1 LANNRPAQ
9 FQAILF
15 DFDGTL
21 APNLDLADM
30 RRQIAA
36 MAAATQTPADVYAD
50 LYIVEIITATSAWMR
65 GQNQHKQ
72 ADEFEAASHQR
83 IIDIEVAAAQT
94 TNLFSQAR
102 SKLTALRQQNIKLG
116 IVTRNCRAA
125 VLQMCPDLDD
135 YVDALHARD
144 DTVHLKP
151 DVRHLQANLDV
162 LNCSAQHSAMVG
174 DGALDMQAGKDL
186 NMYCI
191 GVLSGSND
199 AQALLNAGANEVL
212 QDYRE
217 I

>member
-1 LANNRPAQ
+1 MAKNRPAQ

-30 RRQIAA
+30 RRQVVAI
-36 MAAATQTPADVYAD
+36 AAATQTPDTVYAD
-50 LYIVEIITATSAWMR
+50 LYIVEIITATSTWMR

-72 ADEFEAASHQR
+72 ADEFEAASNQR
-83 IIDIEVAAAQT
+83 IIDIEIAAAKT
-94 TNLFSQAR
+94 TNLFPQAR
-102 SKLTALRQQNIKLG
+102 SKLTALREQNIKLG

-125 VLQMCPDLDD
+125 VLQMFPDLNN
-135 YVDALHARD
+135 YIDALHARD

-151 DVRHLQANLDV
+151 DVRHLQANLDAI
-162 LNCSAQHSAMVG
+162 NCSAQHSAMVG

-212 QDYRE
+212 QDYRK

>member
-1 LANNRPAQ
+1 MANNRPAQ

-36 MAAATQTPADVYAD
+36 MAAATQTPANVYAD

-65 GQNQHKQ
+65 RQNQHKK

-94 TNLFSQAR
+94 TNLFPQAR

-125 VLQMCPDLDD
+125 VLQMFPDLDD
-135 YVDALHARD
+135 YIDALHARD

-151 DVRHLQANLDV
+151 DVRHLQVNLDA

-174 DGALDMQAGKDL
+174 DGGLDMQAGKDL

-199 AQALLNAGANEVL
+199 AQALLDAGANEVL

>member
-1 LANNRPAQ
+1 MAKNRPAQ

-30 RRQIAA
+30 RRQVVAI
-36 MAAATQTPADVYAD
+36 AAATQTPDTVYAD

-72 ADEFEAASHQR
+72 ADEFEATSNQR
-83 IIDIEVAAAQT
+83 IIDIEIAAAKT
-94 TNLFSQAR
+94 TNLFPQAR
-102 SKLTALRQQNIKLG
+102 SKLIALREQNIKLG

-125 VLQMCPDLDD
+125 VLQMFPDLNN
-135 YVDALHARD
+135 YIDALHARD

-151 DVRHLQANLDV
+151 DVRHLQANLDAI
-162 LNCSAQHSAMVG
+162 NCSAQHSAMVG

-212 QDYRE
+212 QDYRK

>member
-1 LANNRPAQ
+1 MFP
-9 FQAILF
+9 
-15 DFDGTL
+15 
-21 APNLDLADM
+21 
-30 RRQIAA
+30 
-36 MAAATQTPADVYAD
+36 
-50 LYIVEIITATSAWMR
+50 
-65 GQNQHKQ
+65 
-72 ADEFEAASHQR
+72 
-83 IIDIEVAAAQT
+83 
-94 TNLFSQAR
+94 
-102 SKLTALRQQNIKLG
+102 G
-116 IVTRNCRAA
+116 I
-125 VLQMCPDLDD
+125 DD

-191 GVLSGSND
+191 GVLSGSNGSE
-199 AQALLNAGANEVL
+199 ALLNAGANEVL

>member
-1 LANNRPAQ
+1 MANNRPAQ

-36 MAAATQTPADVYAD
+36 MAAATQTPAEIYAD

-65 GQNQHKQ
+65 EQNRHKQ

-94 TNLFSQAR
+94 TNLFPQAR
-102 SKLTALRQQNIKLG
+102 SKLTTLRQQNIKLG

-125 VLQMCPDLDD
+125 VLQMFPDLDD
-135 YVDALHARD
+135 YIDALHARD

-151 DVRHLQANLDV
+151 DVRHLQANLQV

>member
-1 LANNRPAQ
+1 
-9 FQAILF
+9 
-15 DFDGTL
+15 
-21 APNLDLADM
+21 M

-36 MAAATQTPADVYAD
+36 MAAATQTPAEVYAD

-65 GQNQHKQ
+65 SQNKHKQ
-72 ADEFEAASHQR
+72 ADEYAAASHQR
-83 IIDIEVAAAQT
+83 IIDIEVAAAKT
-94 TNLFSQAR
+94 TELFAQAR
-102 SKLTALRQQNIKLG
+102 SKLTTLREQNIKLG

-125 VLQMCPDLDD
+125 VMQMFPDLES
-135 YVDALHARD
+135 YIDALHARD
-144 DTVHLKP
+144 DTPHLKP
-151 DVRHLQANLDV
+151 DVRHLQANLNA

-174 DGALDMQAGKDL
+174 DGALDMRAGKDL

-199 AQALLNAGANEVL
+199 KDALLAAGADEVL